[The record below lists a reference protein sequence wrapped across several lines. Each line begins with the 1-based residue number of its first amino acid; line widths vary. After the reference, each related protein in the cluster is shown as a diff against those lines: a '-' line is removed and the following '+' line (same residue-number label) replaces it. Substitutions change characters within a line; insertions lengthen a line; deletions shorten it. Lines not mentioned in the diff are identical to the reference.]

1 MQLEELL
8 KTFELSQRSFNL
20 CTDNNINSVKEL
32 IEYFLLHKTF
42 KNLRNCGDKS
52 NNELIE
58 ICMYYLEFDE
68 YKQLII
74 INAENQTQ
82 IKFNE
87 NSDLNLNRVQ
97 REIINDF
104 IDVNINYL
112 SNRSKNAI
120 LLHLENNIKIKNLIK
135 NDIFSISFNASKIKN
150 VGNKCIPEINDFV
163 STIKDFVFEVSKT
176 ENDYELYKLKN
187 KYLIQRTFSIVDIPN
202 EIIEKQSIFKLTDYL
217 INNYLLYK
225 ERDTLILK
233 DCLYLFSLD
242 DSKDLNEIAKK
253 HNLTRQRIE
262 GIRKEGLNSLF
273 ERLLFLKNYIDE
285 SFTKYNFTEN
295 RNLIEVSDENV
306 MSINY
311 DNGTCLTKQFITFIV
326 YVHLSDRIALIGNIE
341 DVLQHNYINNRTR
354 HNWKNFYL
362 INNEIISD
370 FNFSEFVNDIDKRL
384 NARIIETY
392 EFNFKSYLSK
402 FLINNNIERLE
413 DIFEVA
419 EKIVNKEFN
428 IYLDL
433 DDNIVFERNTIK
445 QVYEYAIDILEEI
458 GKPTKVDKI
467 YELLE
472 QKYPGI
478 TKSAEALRGSLQRNP
493 EIIFFGR
500 FSTYGLRKWESEKE
514 NIKGGSIKDLVLDF
528 LDKNNNPIHINQ
540 ILSEVKK
547 FGYETNAK
555 NVITN
560 IKLDPYKQFI
570 IFNQSFIG
578 LKNKN
583 YETNLTSLPK
593 FLGKSITFY
602 VKSNQNIQK
611 QKVLEYFANKL
622 EISIENMNYILENL
636 IDNQF
641 INITNQNEL
650 TI

>member
-20 CTDNNINSVKEL
+20 CTYNNINSVKEL

-42 KNLRNCGDKS
+42 KKLRNCGNKS

-58 ICMYYLEFDE
+58 ICKYYLEFDE

-74 INAENQTQ
+74 CNAENQTQ
-82 IKFNE
+82 INSNE

-97 REIINDF
+97 RETINDF

-112 SNRSKNAI
+112 SKRSKNAI

-150 VGNKCIPEINDFV
+150 VGNRCIPEINEFV
-163 STIKDFVFEVSKT
+163 STIKDFVFEVSKI
-176 ENDYELYKLKN
+176 ENEYKLYKLKN
-187 KYLIQRTFSIVDIPN
+187 KYLVQRTFSIVDIPN

-217 INNYLLYK
+217 INNYFLYK
-225 ERDTLILK
+225 ARDTVILK
-233 DCLYLFSLD
+233 DCLYLFLSEE
-242 DSKDLNEIAKK
+242 SKDLNEIAKK

-262 GIRKEGLNSLF
+262 GIRKEGLSKLF
-273 ERLLFLKNYIDE
+273 ERLFFLKNYIDE
-285 SFTKYNFTEN
+285 SFAKKDFVCNN
-295 RNLIEVSDENV
+295 NLIDVSDDIASSLNYENET
-306 MSINY
+306 NF
-311 DNGTCLTKQFITFIV
+311 TKQFIIYIV
-326 YVHLSDRIALIGNIE
+326 YVHLSDKLALIGNIE

-402 FLINNNIERLE
+402 FLINYNIERLE
-413 DIFEVA
+413 EIFEVA

-445 QVYEYAIDILEEI
+445 QVNEYAIDILEEI
-458 GKPTKVDKI
+458 GKPTKIDKI

-472 QKYPGI
+472 HRNPGI
-478 TKSAEALRGSLQRNP
+478 TKSVDALRGSLHRSP
-493 EIIFFGR
+493 KIKSFSRSSTFG
-500 FSTYGLRKWESEKE
+500 LEKWEKEKE
-514 NIKGGSIKDLVLDF
+514 NIKAGSIKDLVLDY
-528 LDKNNNPIHINQ
+528 LDQKDDPIHINQ

-547 FGYETNAK
+547 YGYETNAK

-560 IKLDPYKQFI
+560 IKLDPYKKFI

-583 YETNLTSLPK
+583 YETNLTALPK

-622 EISIENMNYILENL
+622 EISIENMNYILEYL

>member
-1 MQLEELL
+1 MQIEELL

-74 INAENQTQ
+74 CNAENEIQ
-82 IKFNE
+82 IEANDADNF
-87 NSDLNLNRVQ
+87 NLNRTQ
-97 REIINDF
+97 REIINTF
-104 IDVNINYL
+104 IEVNINYL
-112 SNRSKNAI
+112 SNRSRNAI
-120 LLHLENNIKIKNLIK
+120 LEHFEKNIKIKNLIQ
-135 NDIFSISFNASKIKN
+135 NNLFSISFDTSKIKN
-150 VGNKCIPEINDFV
+150 VGSKCIPEINEFV
-163 STIKDFVFEVSKT
+163 SNVKDFVFEVSKT
-176 ENDYELYKLKN
+176 EDEKELNKLKN
-187 KYLIQRTFSIVDIPN
+187 KYLIQRTFSIGDIPN
-202 EIIEKQSIFKLTDYL
+202 EILEKQSIFKLTEFL
-217 INNYLLYK
+217 FSNYYLYK
-225 ERDTLILK
+225 ERDTIILN
-233 DCLYLFSLD
+233 DCLFLFS
-242 DSKDLNEIAKK
+242 SEETKDLNEIAKK
-253 HNLTRQRIE
+253 HYLTRQRVE
-262 GIRKEGLNSLF
+262 GIRKEGLNTLF
-273 ERLLFLKNYIDE
+273 DKLLFLKNFYDE
-285 SFTKYNFTEN
+285 SFTKYKIEEN
-295 RNLIEVSDENV
+295 SGTYEISDEIVTN
-306 MSINY
+306 INN
-311 DNGTCLTKQFITFIV
+311 DNQTNFTKQFITFIIYV
-326 YVHLSDRIALIGNIE
+326 YLSDNVALIGNIE
-341 DVLQHNYINNRTR
+341 DVMQQNYFNNRTR
-354 HNWKNFYL
+354 HNWNNFYL
-362 INNEIISD
+362 INKELISE

-413 DIFEVA
+413 EIFEVA
-419 EKIVNKEFN
+419 EKIVNREFN

-472 QKYPGI
+472 QKNPGI

-622 EISIENMNYILENL
+622 EISNENMNYILEYL

>member
-20 CTDNNINSVKEL
+20 CTDNNINTVKEM
-32 IEYFLLHKTF
+32 IEYFIKHKSF
-42 KNLRNCGDKS
+42 ENLRNCGTKS
-52 NNELIE
+52 NNELIQ
-58 ICMYYLEFDE
+58 ICKDFLEFDE

-74 INAENQTQ
+74 CNAENEIQ
-82 IKFNE
+82 IEANE
-87 NSDLNLNRVQ
+87 ADNFNLNRTQ
-97 REIINDF
+97 REIINTF
-104 IDVNINYL
+104 IEVNINYL
-112 SNRSKNAI
+112 SNRSRNAI
-120 LLHLENNIKIKNLIK
+120 LEHFEKNIKIKNLIQ
-135 NDIFSISFNASKIKN
+135 NNLFSISFDISKIKN
-150 VGNKCIPEINDFV
+150 VGSKCIPEINEFV
-163 STIKDFVFEVSKT
+163 SNVKDFVFEVSKT
-176 ENDYELYKLKN
+176 EDEKELNKLKN
-187 KYLIQRTFSIVDIPN
+187 KYLIQRTFSIGDIPN
-202 EIIEKQSIFKLTDYL
+202 EILEKQSIFKLTEFL
-217 INNYLLYK
+217 FSNYYLYK
-225 ERDTLILK
+225 ERDTIILN
-233 DCLYLFSLD
+233 DCLFLFS
-242 DSKDLNEIAKK
+242 SEENKDLNEIAKK
-253 HNLTRQRIE
+253 HNLTRQRVE
-262 GIRKEGLNSLF
+262 GIRKEGLNTLF
-273 ERLLFLKNYIDE
+273 DKLLFLKNFYDE
-285 SFTKYNFTEN
+285 SFTKYEIEEN
-295 RNLIEVSDENV
+295 SGINEISDEIVTN
-306 MSINY
+306 INN
-311 DNGTCLTKQFITFIV
+311 DNQTNFTKQFITFIIYV
-326 YVHLSDRIALIGNIE
+326 YLSDNLALIGNIE
-341 DVLQHNYINNRTR
+341 DIMQQNYFNNRTR
-354 HNWKNFYL
+354 HNWNNFYL
-362 INNEIISD
+362 INKELVCE
-370 FNFSEFVNDIDKRL
+370 FNFSGFVNDIDNRMKV
-384 NARIIETY
+384 RINETY

-622 EISIENMNYILENL
+622 EISIENMNYILEYL